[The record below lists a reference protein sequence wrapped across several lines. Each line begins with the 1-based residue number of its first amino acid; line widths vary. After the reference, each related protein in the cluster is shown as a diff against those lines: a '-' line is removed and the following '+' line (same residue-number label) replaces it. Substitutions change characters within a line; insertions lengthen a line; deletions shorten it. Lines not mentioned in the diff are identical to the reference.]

1 MFVVLHHSRDWS
13 YYTCNVIGVYD
24 TKELAQRA
32 IDELLALQIEKL
44 KTTLLRDIQFYTKE
58 TNDPGTCKEEKEMY
72 ERYIERSSNDLCL
85 LTEGKI
91 TVEKEKKRFEILHLD
106 LNQTRRYEDSDEEEE
121 DSDMVI
127 KQEFEFSSDIYI
139 REE

>member
-1 MFVVLHHSRDWS
+1 
-13 YYTCNVIGVYD
+13 
-24 TKELAQRA
+24 
-32 IDELLALQIEKL
+32 
-44 KTTLLRDIQFYTKE
+44 
-58 TNDPGTCKEEKEMY
+58 MY